1 MPALLSIDAC
11 IVVRG
16 VKPIGFHGAYR
27 DPSSVCEVWI
37 RDSYAGV
44 ENCWHQYYADQII
57 DLLNDLAK
65 INFSIDERDEMIGAV
80 RHTSQREHSVT
91 LTGHSVPRIG
101 VDWEISLGSFWD
113 NFPFLEAAENLKRLS
128 KSIEPNQI
136 IPIHPVNN
144 PLALAQQL
152 QEYRARWQ
160 DNLNRPTHVYLPIH
174 INRPEEK

>member
-1 MPALLSIDAC
+1 MPAILSIDAC

-27 DPSSVCEVWI
+27 DTSSACEVWI
-37 RDSYAGV
+37 RDSYMGV

-65 INFSIDERDEMIGAV
+65 IDFSSEEREVMIGAV
-80 RHTSQREHSVT
+80 RHTSQREHLVT

-101 VDWEISLGSFWD
+101 MDWEISLGSSWD
-113 NFPFLEAAENLKRLS
+113 DFPFLEAAENLKRLS
-128 KSIEPNQI
+128 KRIEPNQI

-144 PLALAQQL
+144 PHALAERL
-152 QEYRARWQ
+152 QEYLARWQ
-160 DNLNRPTHVYLPIH
+160 DSLHRPTHAYLPIH
-174 INRPEEK
+174 INRPEER